1 MESFEDNIEREY
13 HERFQDF
20 EEMPDDAVW
29 NKIQER
35 IAPEPEKRPII
46 FWWNSYRSMG
56 IAASVLLG
64 LLVGGGYFFSTFF
77 NTTKPQSTK
86 ITKSTPVGE
95 KKQATKSTQLLSK
108 NNAKTDSESQ
118 PKTTAERNNELII
131 SSETDEIKTAIAS
144 KAINKKD
151 SKSNEILH
159 SEIEVTVIERKI
171 EKTESVVSKSTE
183 TLVKQE
189 SFPKTNTI
197 FDVNPPIQL
206 GKQSIELTS
215 TNKKESQNSINITE
229 KSDDINV
236 EKQNIFTQELVF
248 LTPKNIDIQLVS
260 KVLNVPALP
269 QSEPVFVFEEP
280 QRERLVFIPPTEIY
294 ANVSPMLS
302 YYVFSPNRTD
312 NFVVKDF
319 NSSSDRLSFA
329 AQLGVVYPLS
339 KKLDIRTGLSFM
351 AGKSN
356 FSYGLTNNNQKVV
369 KVIDELNIE
378 VQPVN
383 SVNIEQRNW
392 QYLELQSDLLYA
404 IKKLHELSV
413 GFRAGV
419 QTSALNKPVF
429 NGRIGYRISKP
440 VNNRVA
446 LWLEPSVVISL
457 SSQES
462 LNNHFLYR
470 TTGFGLNMGVSL
482 LRNN

>member
-1 MESFEDNIEREY
+1 MESFEDNIEKEY

-20 EEMPDDAVW
+20 EEMPDDMVW

-35 IAPEPEKRPII
+35 IAPEPERRPIV
-46 FWWNSYRSMG
+46 FWWNNYRSMG

-64 LLVGGGYFFSTFF
+64 LLASGYLFSTFF
-77 NTTKPQSTK
+77 ETTKPQSDI
-86 ITKSTPVGE
+86 ITKSAPNGE
-95 KKQATKSTQLLSK
+95 KKHATKSTQLLTK
-108 NNAKTDSESQ
+108 NTNQINSESQ
-118 PKTTAERNNELII
+118 SKVTVEQNNELII
-131 SSETDEIKTAIAS
+131 SSKNEEIKTAITS
-144 KAINKKD
+144 KTINKNG
-151 SKSNEILH
+151 SNLNGILP
-159 SEIEVTVIERKI
+159 SDIEVAVIERKI
-171 EKTESVVSKSTE
+171 ENAERVVSKLTE
-183 TLVKQE
+183 TLDKRE
-189 SFPKTNTI
+189 SFPKTNT
-197 FDVNPPIQL
+197 DPSIQL
-206 GKQSIELTS
+206 DKQSIELSS
-215 TNKKESQNSINITE
+215 TNKKYEENSINITE

-236 EKQNIFTQELVF
+236 EKQNVFTQELVF
-248 LTPKNIDIQLVS
+248 LFPKNTDIQSVS
-260 KVLNVPALP
+260 RSLNVPTLS
-269 QSEPVFVFEEP
+269 QTEPVYVFEEP
-280 QRERLVFIPPTEIY
+280 RRERLVFIPPTEIY
-294 ANVSPMLS
+294 ANISPMLS

-356 FSYGLTNNNQKVV
+356 FSYGITNNNQKVV

-383 SVNIEQRNW
+383 SVNTEYRNW

-404 IKKLHELSV
+404 LKRLHAVSV

-446 LWLEPSVVISL
+446 LWLEPSVVLSL
-457 SSQES
+457 SSQAS

-470 TTGFGLNMGVSL
+470 TTGFSLNMGVSL

>member
-1 MESFEDNIEREY
+1 MENFEDNIEKEY

-20 EEMPDDAVW
+20 EEMPDDGVW

-35 IAPEPEKRPII
+35 ITPEPEKRPII
-46 FWWNSYRSMG
+46 FWWNNYRSMG
-56 IAASVLLG
+56 IAASILLG
-64 LLVGGGYFFSTFF
+64 LLAGGYLFSTFF
-77 NTTKPQSTK
+77 DTTKPQSNK

-95 KKQATKSTQLLSK
+95 KKQTTQSTQLLTE
-108 NNAKTDSESQ
+108 NTNQTNSESQ
-118 PKTTAERNNELII
+118 PKTTVERNNELRI
-131 SSETDEIKTAIAS
+131 SSESGEKKTAITSKTIDKNGSKSNDILHSETEVAIVEKNIDKIESNTSTSSKTLANQANSNAKFDSNPVIQPEKQDIELTLSNKNEAENSINIIAKNDEIKT
-144 KAINKKD
+144 
-151 SKSNEILH
+151 
-159 SEIEVTVIERKI
+159 
-171 EKTESVVSKSTE
+171 
-183 TLVKQE
+183 
-189 SFPKTNTI
+189 
-197 FDVNPPIQL
+197 
-206 GKQSIELTS
+206 
-215 TNKKESQNSINITE
+215 
-229 KSDDINV
+229 

-248 LTPKNIDIQLVS
+248 LIPKNTDIQLVS
-260 KVLNVPALP
+260 KVLNVPVLP
-269 QSEPVFVFEEP
+269 QSEPVFTFEEP
-280 QRERLVFIPPTEIY
+280 RRERLVFIPPTEIY

-302 YYVFSPNRTD
+302 YYVFSPNRAD

-319 NSSSDRLSFA
+319 NGSSDRLSFA
-329 AQLGVVYPLS
+329 AQFGVVYPLS

-383 SVNIEQRNW
+383 SINIEQRNW
-392 QYLELQSDLLYA
+392 QYLEIQSDLLYA
-404 IKKLHELSV
+404 IKQLHAVSV

-462 LNNHFLYR
+462 INNHFLYR
-470 TTGFGLNMGVSL
+470 TTGFSLNMGVSL
-482 LRNN
+482 LRQD

>member
-1 MESFEDNIEREY
+1 MENFEDNIEKEY

-35 IAPEPEKRPII
+35 IASEPERRPII
-46 FWWNSYRSMG
+46 FWWNNYRSMG

-64 LLVGGGYFFSTFF
+64 LLGGGYLFSTF
-77 NTTKPQSTK
+77 NETQQQTVSTK

-95 KKQATKSTQLLSK
+95 IKQTTQSTQLLTENSTLI
-108 NNAKTDSESQ
+108 NATSPSTAKKTNGAEN
-118 PKTTAERNNELII
+118 TAEKKVKTVIVA
-131 SSETDEIKTAIAS
+131 SETRERFIAS
-144 KAINKKD
+144 QTFNENEPTINEPRVKELKK
-151 SKSNEILH
+151 EIFPL
-159 SEIEVTVIERKI
+159 
-171 EKTESVVSKSTE
+171 E
-183 TLVKQE
+183 TLAKQE
-189 SFPKTNTI
+189 QVDGVFESKPQNQTIIDGSERISFNPNSLQNTT
-197 FDVNPPIQL
+197 
-206 GKQSIELTS
+206 KLTEERTTIS
-215 TNKKESQNSINITE
+215 TE
-229 KSDDINV
+229 KS
-236 EKQNIFTQELVF
+236 KLFTDKFAF
-248 LTPKNIDIQLVS
+248 LTPKNTDIQSVN
-260 KVLNVPALP
+260 KVLNVPVLP
-269 QSEPVFVFEEP
+269 QSEAVFAFEEP

-339 KKLDIRTGLSFM
+339 KKLDIRTGLSFK

-356 FSYGLTNNNQKVV
+356 FSYGLTNNSQKIV
-369 KVIDELNIE
+369 KMIDELNIE

-383 SVNIEQRNW
+383 SINIEQKNW
-392 QYLELQSDLLYA
+392 QYVELQSDLLYSV
-404 IKKLHELSV
+404 KKLHAVSV

-429 NGRIGYRISKP
+429 NGRLGYRISKP
-440 VNNRVA
+440 INNRVA

-462 LNNHFLYR
+462 INNHFMYH

-482 LRNN
+482 LRQE

>member
-1 MESFEDNIEREY
+1 MENFEDNIEKEY

-20 EEMPDDAVW
+20 EEMPDDGVW

-35 IAPEPEKRPII
+35 ITPEPEKRPII
-46 FWWNSYRSMG
+46 FWWNNYRSMG
-56 IAASVLLG
+56 IAASILLG
-64 LLVGGGYFFSTFF
+64 LLAGGYLFSTFF
-77 NTTKPQSTK
+77 DTTKPQSNK

-95 KKQATKSTQLLSK
+95 KKQTTQSTQLLTE
-108 NNAKTDSESQ
+108 NTNQTNSESQ
-118 PKTTAERNNELII
+118 PKTTVERNNELRI
-131 SSETDEIKTAIAS
+131 SSESGEKKTAITSKTIDKNGSKSNDILHSETEVAIVEKNIDKIESNTSTSSKTLAKQANSNAKFDSNPVIQPEKQDIELTLSNKNEAENSINIIAKNDEIKT
-144 KAINKKD
+144 
-151 SKSNEILH
+151 
-159 SEIEVTVIERKI
+159 
-171 EKTESVVSKSTE
+171 
-183 TLVKQE
+183 
-189 SFPKTNTI
+189 
-197 FDVNPPIQL
+197 
-206 GKQSIELTS
+206 
-215 TNKKESQNSINITE
+215 
-229 KSDDINV
+229 

-248 LTPKNIDIQLVS
+248 LIPKNTDIQLVS
-260 KVLNVPALP
+260 KVLNVPVLP
-269 QSEPVFVFEEP
+269 QSEPVFTFEEP
-280 QRERLVFIPPTEIY
+280 RRERLVFIPPTEIY

-302 YYVFSPNRTD
+302 YYVFSPNRAD

-319 NSSSDRLSFA
+319 NGSSDRLSFA
-329 AQLGVVYPLS
+329 AQFGVVYPLS

-383 SVNIEQRNW
+383 SINIEQRNW
-392 QYLELQSDLLYA
+392 QYLEIQSDLLYA
-404 IKKLHELSV
+404 IKQLHAVSV

-462 LNNHFLYR
+462 INNHFLYR
-470 TTGFGLNMGVSL
+470 TTGFSLNMGVSL
-482 LRNN
+482 LRQD